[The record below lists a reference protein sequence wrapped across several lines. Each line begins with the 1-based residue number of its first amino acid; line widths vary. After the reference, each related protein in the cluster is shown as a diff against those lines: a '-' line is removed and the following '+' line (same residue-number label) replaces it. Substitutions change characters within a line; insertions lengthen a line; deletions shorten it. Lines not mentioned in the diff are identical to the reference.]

1 MGNANALARALN
13 RFCGQIGILIRR
25 AHSGESFATES
36 FSFGQSEGRIF
47 CSPVANREGWFMRR
61 LVTLTVVATVALGT
75 AVASA
80 ADYPRKLA
88 SSPQLAQAT
97 ETPRN
102 ETGGWAPAEVTT
114 AVLEQHNAVLGRQ
127 VRSSAGED
135 MGRVVNVVVD
145 QSGQLRAAIIHF
157 GGFLGV
163 GNRKIA
169 VDWNALHFATAATK
183 DDRITLGLT
192 RDQVKAAPEYKD
204 GRPLV
209 VIGTAASLPQ
219 SYPASE

>member
-1 MGNANALARALN
+1 MPR
-13 RFCGQIGILIRR
+13 LI
-25 AHSGESFATES
+25 
-36 FSFGQSEGRIF
+36 
-47 CSPVANREGWFMRR
+47 
-61 LVTLTVVATVALGT
+61 TLTAAIVATVALGT

-80 ADYPRKLA
+80 ASNYPRSAPL
-88 SSPQLAQAT
+88 QRLAQAA
-97 ETPRN
+97 ETSRD

-114 AVLEQHNAVLGRQ
+114 TVLEQHDAVLGRQ

-135 MGRVVNVVVD
+135 MGRVVNVV
-145 QSGQLRAAIIHF
+145 GQVRAAIIDF

-169 VDWNALHFATAATK
+169 VDWNALHFALGRK
-183 DDRITLGLT
+183 DPIILDLT

-209 VIGTAASLPQ
+209 LIGTAETLQP
-219 SYPASE
+219 YPASE

>member
-1 MGNANALARALN
+1 MRP
-13 RFCGQIGILIRR
+13 LI
-25 AHSGESFATES
+25 
-36 FSFGQSEGRIF
+36 
-47 CSPVANREGWFMRR
+47 
-61 LVTLTVVATVALGT
+61 TLTAAILAIIALCA

-80 ADYPRKLA
+80 ADYPRSAPL
-88 SSPQLAQAT
+88 QQIAQAAD
-97 ETPRN
+97 TPRD
-102 ETGGWAPAEVTT
+102 ETSGRAPADVTVT
-114 AVLEQHNAVLGRQ
+114 VLEQHDAVLGRQ

-145 QSGQLRAAIIHF
+145 QSGQVRAAIIDF

-169 VDWNALHFATAATK
+169 VDWNALHFAPGGK
-183 DDRITLGLT
+183 DPIMLDLT

-209 VIGTAASLPQ
+209 LIGTAENLQ
-219 SYPASE
+219 GYPASE